1 MRSDV
6 TVSDTGTLRME
17 GRFQRASSLR
27 NTPVNFKIDFARGQ
41 FGQITA
47 LIYGRD
53 RGWRGGVTSTAALTG
68 TPASLAVTIDA
79 RVDDFRRYDIALGEA
94 LRLSVHCTGTYS
106 SPDDSIRDIQ
116 CQSPVRPGMVMV
128 RGNVVGWAGE

>member
-6 TVSDTGTLRME
+6 PVSDTGTLKME

-27 NTPVNFKIDFARGQ
+27 NTPVNLTINFSKGQ

-47 LIYGRD
+47 LVYGRD
-53 RGWRGGVTSTAALTG
+53 RGWRGGVTSSASLAG

-94 LRLSVHCTGTYS
+94 LRLTVIAQEPILRPMIRFATFSVS
-106 SPDDSIRDIQ
+106 LRF
-116 CQSPVRPGMVMV
+116 
-128 RGNVVGWAGE
+128 ALEL